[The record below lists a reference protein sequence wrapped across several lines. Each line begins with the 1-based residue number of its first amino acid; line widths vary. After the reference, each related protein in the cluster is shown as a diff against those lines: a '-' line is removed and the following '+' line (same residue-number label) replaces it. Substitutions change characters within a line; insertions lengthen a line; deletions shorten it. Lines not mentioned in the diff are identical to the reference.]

1 MSVSQNDIAQL
12 QQQIAEL
19 TAVVSSKQDAQLMS
33 DQNGNVLGVKDCLA
47 LLEGKMKAVETRVD
61 MTISELHV
69 KAKNTEQRLD
79 NIDAKLTDHVSKLD
93 QKIDAQSMMMRDM
106 HNILSGMVTQQN
118 SDPATSGETAQE
130 RSLRPPQSSP
140 TTPVFHVHRAAND
153 FDYKKNAKVVIFGV
167 AEPEANTT
175 TESDDGT
182 RARPTI
188 RSQVEQTLKDAGA
201 RYDTATIRSTKRLG
215 IYRTDGSTQ
224 AKPRPICIQFSQPD
238 IASSF
243 LREN

>member
-153 FDYKKNAKVVIFGV
+153 FDYKKNAK
-167 AEPEANTT
+167 
-175 TESDDGT
+175 
-182 RARPTI
+182 
-188 RSQVEQTLKDAGA
+188 TLKDAGA